1 MNEERKDKPPQKKEP
16 ALTFEEAMRA
26 ILHTPKEKVDRAME
40 KEKKK
45 PRGNSIK
52 NNKPE

>member
-1 MNEERKDKPPQKKEP
+1 MKEEGKDKPPQKKEP

-26 ILHTPKEKVDRAME
+26 ILHTPKEKVDHAME

-45 PRGNSIK
+45 PRGKGIRK
-52 NNKPE
+52 A